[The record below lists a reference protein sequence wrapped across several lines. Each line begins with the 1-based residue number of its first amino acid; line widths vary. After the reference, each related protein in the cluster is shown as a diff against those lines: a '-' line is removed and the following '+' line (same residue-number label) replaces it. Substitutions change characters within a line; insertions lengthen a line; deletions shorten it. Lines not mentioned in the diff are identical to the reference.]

1 MTWNDEDNRDA
12 IRPTE
17 VTAVLLANG
26 KETGKTLTL
35 TAKDGWKGSFEN
47 LAVNEAGKAITYTLK
62 VVDIKG
68 YTCEAATGKNGL
80 TLTYTHKTGTVSVKA
95 SVKWN
100 DADNQDGVR
109 PKSVSMQLFADGAKY
124 GESVTVG
131 EADGW
136 SKIWNSLPAKNA
148 GTDVKYTVEISGVSS
163 YYNAEMSGNA
173 AEGYVLTA
181 SHTTAVADIPVS
193 VSWNDT
199 DDQDGIRPAEVETE
213 LYANGE
219 TTGKKLTLTAENSWK
234 GSFEKLPVNA
244 EGKAITYSLKSTS
257 EVEGY
262 TETSE
267 GTNAGLTLTFSHETA
282 VIDVTA
288 VTDWEDAN
296 NQDGIRPTYYTVQ
309 LYANGNKSGSAV
321 TLNTSNKF
329 SKTWK
334 GLQKNSAGK
343 AIEYTVKASN
353 LPEGYETAVSGNAAE
368 GFTVINTYVPSTV
381 KVPVSVQWNDA
392 DNQDGVQPAEVTA
405 ELYAD
410 GQTTGKT
417 VTLNAANNWNAVFA
431 EVNAKKDG
439 KQIEY
444 KVVSTDVTGYT
455 YEVTGNALSQNGF
468 VIAYAHTPEVVS
480 ITSNAVWKDN
490 DNQDGIRPADAVL
503 YLYAND
509 KNIDKTVIKESGEWT
524 TTWTGLP
531 KYQAGKEV
539 VYTVKAS
546 EAAGYTVNV
555 TGYTAEYVHAA
566 EKINVTVKNTWDDA
580 ANLMGARPLKV
591 TAEIFANGI
600 STGKTVT
607 LMSANN
613 WTVKVASLDK
623 NSAGKAITYTAKLT
637 APAGYTISG
646 TTADQ
651 NGNISVRATYKI
663 NKKFSV
669 KLSATRFTY
678 NGKVQKPKVTV
689 KVGTKTLSSKY
700 YTVTYRNN
708 KNTGYATVLVQGKGS
723 YANYAAKISF
733 VIIPKQMKTPSVKST
748 AKKKMTVS
756 WTRDSQATQYI
767 IQYSQ
772 NKNFTGKTTKTVTI
786 SKNTIK
792 ARTFTGLT
800 SNKNYYVRIRSVKVV
815 NDKKLYSSWSK
826 TTRVKVK

>member
-1 MTWNDEDNRDA
+1 MNGNDEDNRDA

-100 DADNQDGVR
+100 DAENQDGVR

-199 DDQDGIRPAEVETE
+199 DNQDGIRPAEVETE